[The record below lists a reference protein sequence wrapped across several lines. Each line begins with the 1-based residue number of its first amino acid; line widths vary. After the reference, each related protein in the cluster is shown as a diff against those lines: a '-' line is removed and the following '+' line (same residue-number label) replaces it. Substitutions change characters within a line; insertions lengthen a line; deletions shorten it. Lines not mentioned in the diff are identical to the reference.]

1 MYLLSEDCIALFQNS
16 IWFLLSTDSFKI
28 QNQSIQSICYFW
40 SKFIKKRLKETKIV
54 DVVLKETKIVDVVLK
69 ETKIVDV
76 VLKETKIVDVV
87 LGFLFQISVYQLSTS
102 NDAVECLFVFWYKLT
117 YNFNNLFWNISK
129 KINYIKI
136 NLILYSLSCNF
147 QSSCS
152 AVMK

>member
-28 QNQSIQSICYFW
+28 QNQSIQSVCYFW
-40 SKFIKKRLKETKIV
+40 SKFIKKR
-54 DVVLKETKIVDVVLK
+54 LK

-152 AVMK
+152 AVIK

>member
-1 MYLLSEDCIALFQNS
+1 MYLLSEDCTALFQNS

-28 QNQSIQSICYFW
+28 QNQSIQSIRYFW
-40 SKFIKKRLKETKIV
+40 SKFIKKR
-54 DVVLKETKIVDVVLK
+54 LK

-152 AVMK
+152 AVIK

>member
-1 MYLLSEDCIALFQNS
+1 MYLLSEDCTALFQNS

-28 QNQSIQSICYFW
+28 QNQSIQSVCYFW
-40 SKFIKKRLKETKIV
+40 SKFIKKR
-54 DVVLKETKIVDVVLK
+54 LK

-136 NLILYSLSCNF
+136 NLILYSFSCNF

>member
-40 SKFIKKRLKETKIV
+40 SKFIKKR
-54 DVVLKETKIVDVVLK
+54 LK

-136 NLILYSLSCNF
+136 NLILYSLSRNF

-152 AVMK
+152 AVIK

>member
-40 SKFIKKRLKETKIV
+40 SKFIKKR
-54 DVVLKETKIVDVVLK
+54 LKETKIVDVVLK

-136 NLILYSLSCNF
+136 NLILYSLSRNF

-152 AVMK
+152 AVIK

>member
-28 QNQSIQSICYFW
+28 QNQSIQSVCYFW
-40 SKFIKKRLKETKIV
+40 SKFIKKR
-54 DVVLKETKIVDVVLK
+54 LK

-136 NLILYSLSCNF
+136 NLILYSLSRNF

-152 AVMK
+152 AVIK